1 MRRLRGVVVLTQTSR
16 LAVRAEGPGLVVLA
30 RGSRACCSRPRV
42 PGLLS
47 WPEGPGLAV
56 LAREFRLA
64 ALVGLV
70 LRLPARFFAANLG
83 CDLHGKLRAGPG
95 GDLGGHLSGSGRPR
109 GSPGDR
115 VLIVDI
121 PAAA

>member
-1 MRRLRGVVVLTQTSR
+1 MGRDGVAAWVAAYERAWRSTGTEALTELFTTDATYQQ
-16 LAVRAEGPGLVVLA
+16 GP
-30 RGSRACCSRPRV
+30 
-42 PGLLS
+42 
-47 WPEGPGLAV
+47 
-56 LAREFRLA
+56 FRLA

-83 CDLHGKLRAGPG
+83 CDLHGKLGADPDGN
-95 GDLGGHLSGSGRPR
+95 LGGHLSGSGSPR